1 MRASRKPWS
10 AVRVVG
16 YRVHV
21 VSAPDPTPALWPFA
35 VHAYALPG
43 VAAQCLR
50 LQDEHGLDVDVL
62 LAILWHASRR
72 ATLDDAALDRLLGA
86 AATARARVLELRA
99 LRRTLGDDRAQDPRW
114 QETYEHVKAAELAAE
129 RVQLSCLEQTLSAPP
144 GPASAPSEAP
154 ATPTTLALAALARY
168 AERCGAASCEPLLRE
183 LALAVLPRPSPAR
196 G

>member
-1 MRASRKPWS
+1 M
-10 AVRVVG
+10 
-16 YRVHV
+16 
-21 VSAPDPTPALWPFA
+21 PALWPFA

-43 VAAQCLR
+43 VAPLCLR

-72 ATLDDAALDRLLGA
+72 AALDDDALDRMLGA

-99 LRRTLGDDRAQDPRW
+99 LRRTLADDRAQEPRW

-129 RVQLSCLEQTLSAPP
+129 RVQLSCLEQTLSGTPTA
-144 GPASAPSEAP
+144 EP
-154 ATPTTLALAALARY
+154 ATPSAPTTPAVLALAGLGRY
-168 AERCGAASCEPLLRE
+168 AERCGAASSEPLLRE
-183 LALAVLPRPSPAR
+183 LALAVLPRSAPAR